1 MEINIRSRQTS
12 IWLEKWFVLITG
24 HLSVQQDTGGKQ
36 GAVLWAHNKW
46 CGCLIEMGNKTLNA
60 SWHADLQPE
69 RTQTPISIM
78 EWTTNKQSQD
88 IRRGCVYIC
97 VSVCVKSRLMNNVW
111 IISFC
116 TNERI
121 SVQQKKQTNNKPPKH
136 QPCSGQIWYREIPD
150 TLNAPQPTD
159 KFVLLASVSA
169 WTNSIFFFF
178 NHTTTKIAVTVQK

>member
-121 SVQQKKQTNNKPPKH
+121 SVQQKKQTTNPRNISRA
-136 QPCSGQIWYREIPD
+136 QVRSDTVSLERASAYRQICFAGFCVRMNQQHF
-150 TLNAPQPTD
+150 L
-159 KFVLLASVSA
+159 
-169 WTNSIFFFF
+169 FF
-178 NHTTTKIAVTVQK
+178 

>member
-1 MEINIRSRQTS
+1 MNIRSRQTS

-36 GAVLWAHNKW
+36 GAVQWAHNKW
-46 CGCLIEMGNKTLNA
+46 CGCLIEMGNKALNA

-78 EWTTNKQSQD
+78 EWTTNKQSQG

-116 TNERI
+116 ANERI
-121 SVQQKKQTNNKPPKH
+121 SVQQKKQTNNKTPKT
-136 QPCSGQIWYREIPD
+136 SAVLRSDLIPWA
-150 TLNAPQPTD
+150 LNAPPPTD
-159 KFVLLASVSA
+159 KFVLLASVSE
-169 WTNSIFFFF
+169 WTNSIFFFH
-178 NHTTTKIAVTVQK
+178 HTTTKIAVTVQK

>member
-136 QPCSGQIWYREIPD
+136 QPCSGQIWYREPW
-150 TLNAPQPTD
+150 TRLSLQTNLFCWLLRPHEPTA
-159 KFVLLASVSA
+159 FS
-169 WTNSIFFFF
+169 FFF